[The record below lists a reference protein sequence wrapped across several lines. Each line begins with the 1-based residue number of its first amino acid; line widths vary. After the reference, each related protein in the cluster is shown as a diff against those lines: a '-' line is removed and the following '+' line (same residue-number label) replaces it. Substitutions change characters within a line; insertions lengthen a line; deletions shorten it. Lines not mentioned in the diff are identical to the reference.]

1 MRGRVKELKPLEKYI
16 EKAATLIEALPYIQH
31 FREKIIVVK
40 YGGSTMKDGAEKD
53 TVLKDIVFLSSVG
66 ICPVIVHGGGP
77 AINKQLKENGVETRR
92 INGLRVT
99 DAATMKVVE
108 SVLVNEVNV
117 GIVREI
123 EALGGRAKGLS
134 AKNSGIMR
142 VRKHFAQ
149 TPSGAVDLGFVGDV
163 DSIDINPLLGLL
175 VKGCIPVIA
184 PIGCGPEGDSYNV
197 NADTAAG
204 QFAAALSAEK
214 LVFLTD
220 VVGILRFNDK
230 PDTLLSSVRVNEV
243 AELLEDGVISG
254 GMIPKIQA
262 CVNAV
267 EAGVSKTH
275 IVGGSIPHSMLLEIF
290 TRAGVGTEII
300 E

>member
-40 YGGSTMKDGAEKD
+40 YGGSTMKDGAAKD

-77 AINKQLKENGVETRR
+77 AINKKLKENGVETRR

-108 SVLVNEVNV
+108 SVLVNEVNA

-134 AKNSGIMR
+134 AKDSGIMR

-267 EAGVSKTH
+267 ESGVSKTH

>member
-1 MRGRVKELKPLEKYI
+1 MGMGGISIWQLLIVLVIVLLLFGTKKLRNLGTDLGGAVKG
-16 EKAATLIEALPYIQH
+16 
-31 FREKIIVVK
+31 FR
-40 YGGSTMKDGAEKD
+40 STMKDGAEKD

-108 SVLVNEVNV
+108 SVLVNEVNA

-134 AKNSGIMR
+134 AKDSGIMR

-175 VKGCIPVIA
+175 GNGCIPVVA

-243 AELLEDGVISG
+243 AELLGDGVISG

>member
-16 EKAATLIEALPYIQH
+16 EKAGTLIEALPYIQH

-108 SVLVNEVNV
+108 SVLVNEVNA

-134 AKNSGIMR
+134 AKDSGIMR

-230 PDTLLSSVRVNEV
+230 PDTLLSSVSVNEV